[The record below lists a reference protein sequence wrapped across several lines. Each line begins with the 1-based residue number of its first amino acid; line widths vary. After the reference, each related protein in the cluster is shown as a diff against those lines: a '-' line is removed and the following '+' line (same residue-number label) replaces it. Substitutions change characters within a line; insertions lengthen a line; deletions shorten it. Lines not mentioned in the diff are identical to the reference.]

1 MLKNCT
7 ECELLEK
14 EIETEIHL
22 NKKIFLDRQ
31 KINYFFAFMTVFSNL
46 TP

>member
-7 ECELLEK
+7 KCELLEK
-14 EIETEIHL
+14 EIKKEIHL
-22 NKKIFLDRQ
+22 NKKMFFDREQ
-31 KINYFFAFMTVFSNL
+31 INYFFAIMTVFSNL